1 MKRTSGKKATF
12 VVFFVIF
19 FCCLLAITLFLR
31 SALTPSSTPS
41 LSPSPSVTPSPSPVP
56 SGLQNAVARAID
68 YLKDSSE
75 PWALLMLNVMYRRF
89 GIAEF
94 AGALQRYDQMLNE
107 NPSQAA
113 IMRVFRRIADYYNH
127 LQNEDLQAVSE
138 EVDMITVP
146 ALYCDRLGLSTDY
159 PEMFVGAAEQ
169 GGQLLTHALLAW
181 IWIQDNSCDL
191 QLPNGFVEYLYHA
204 NAALIDNDM
213 VVSELELE
221 AAAFLYLAGQGSLVS
236 DVFVNHVMAVQNY
249 DGGWSHSSETPSY
262 SNWHPTILGLFILL
276 HVEFPAESYPP
287 MLAPEEP

>member
-1 MKRTSGKKATF
+1 MKRTRRKKAIF

-19 FCCLLAITLFLR
+19 LCCLLAVTLFLR

-41 LSPSPSVTPSPSPVP
+41 LSPSPSVTPSPTPVP
-56 SGLQNAVARAID
+56 SALQNAVARAID

-94 AGALQRYDQMLNE
+94 AGALQRYDQVLDE
-107 NPSQAA
+107 NPPQAA
-113 IMRVFRRIADYYNH
+113 IMRVFRRIADYDNH
-127 LQNEDLQAVSE
+127 LQDLQAVSE
-138 EVDMITVP
+138 EVDKITVP
-146 ALYCDRLGLSTDY
+146 ALYCDRLGLPTDY
-159 PEMFVGAAEQ
+159 PEMLVGAAEQ

-181 IWIQDNSCDL
+181 IWIQDNTCEV

-221 AAAFLYLAGQGSLVS
+221 AAAFLYIAGQGSLVN
-236 DVFVNHVMAVQNY
+236 DAFVNQVMAVQNY

-262 SNWHPTILGLFILL
+262 SNWHPTVLGLFILL

-287 MLAPEEP
+287 MLAPEAP